1 MRQDKIQEIGID
13 SEERLYIKPTI
24 EKFTMIYRST
34 AEIHWDTT
42 GLFLYS
48 PKPREWS
55 YLDWYKHI
63 VSLIQTD
70 CDCQLVLVEETKW
83 INIDKNLK
91 EQIINTI

>member
-13 SEERLYIKPTI
+13 SKERLYIRPTI
-24 EKFTMIYRST
+24 EKFTMIYRSA
-34 AEIHWDTT
+34 AEVHWDTT

-70 CDCQLVLVEETKW
+70 CDCQLVLAEETKW
-83 INIDKNLK
+83 INIDENLK
-91 EQIINTI
+91 EQIINAI